1 MGKSG
6 VITYL
11 FRVLNHCGRKHLTL
25 VRTSL
30 EALALHVVEGGV
42 HDLERH
48 LAPLA
53 LAPRAEDGAHSALAE
68 CTCTKWN
75 RPEITSFHI

>member
-30 EALALHVVEGGV
+30 EALALLVKSSQSPSCVALV
-42 HDLERH
+42 
-48 LAPLA
+48 PL
-53 LAPRAEDGAHSALAE
+53 P
-68 CTCTKWN
+68 
-75 RPEITSFHI
+75 